1 MKTKKPNLRRKFVE
15 ACKWWV
21 PARLER
27 HITGQPV
34 LNRSADDLVEWFQ
47 QGMKITPTESEKA
60 YLIEKLGELVT
71 FVGLLEKAKIS
82 EAVKTAREK
91 WNRELSKEEII
102 YLLKHYN
109 GTMTVVLSENDG
121 ASIKLES

>member
-1 MKTKKPNLRRKFVE
+1 MKTKKLRLRRKFID
-15 ACKWWV
+15 ACNWWL

-34 LNRSADDLVEWFQ
+34 LNRTSDNLVEWFQ
-47 QGMKITPTESEKA
+47 QGMRITPTESEKA
-60 YLIEKLGELVT
+60 YLIEKLGQLAA
-71 FVGLLEKAKIS
+71 FVGLLEKAKVN

-121 ASIKLES
+121 ASIKLEG

>member
-1 MKTKKPNLRRKFVE
+1 MKTKKLRLRRKFVD
-15 ACKWWV
+15 ACNWWL

-34 LNRSADDLVEWFQ
+34 LNRTSDNLVEWFQ
-47 QGMKITPTESEKA
+47 QGMRITPTESEKA
-60 YLIEKLGELVT
+60 YLIEKLGQLAA
-71 FVGLLEKAKIS
+71 FVGLLEKAKVN

-121 ASIKLES
+121 ASIKLEG

>member
-1 MKTKKPNLRRKFVE
+1 MKTKKLRLRRKFVD
-15 ACKWWV
+15 ACNWWL

-34 LNRSADDLVEWFQ
+34 LNRTGDNLVEWFQ
-47 QGMKITPTESEKA
+47 QGMRITPTESEKA
-60 YLIEKLGELVT
+60 YLIEKLGQLAA
-71 FVGLLEKAKIS
+71 FVGLLEKAKVN

-121 ASIKLES
+121 ASIKLEG